1 MAQEVFARIEKKFLL
16 RPEQYKALRA
26 VFDEKMAQ
34 DAYGRHTILNIYLDT
49 SDYELT
55 RESIE
60 KPIYKEKVRLR
71 AYGMPKE
78 DDKVFLEIKKKYKGV
93 VYKRRAEM
101 TLRQAR
107 EYLSGG
113 EKPPQDSQIACAMNG
128 LRFTERKIPTC
139 ASRSIPASA
148 SARTSWI
155 WARERGGKTCCHPEA
170 C

>member
-49 SDYELT
+49 PDYELT

-60 KPIYKEKVRLR
+60 KPIYKEKMRLR
-71 AYGMPKE
+71 AYGMPQE
-78 DDKVFLEIKKKYKGV
+78 NDKVFLEIKKKYKGV

-113 EKPPQDSQIACAMNG
+113 REAAAGLPDSAGDRLHAEVPRHSPDG
-128 LRFTERKIPTC
+128 LPVL
-139 ASRSIPASA
+139 
-148 SARTSWI
+148 
-155 WARERGGKTCCHPEA
+155 
-170 C
+170 

>member
-49 SDYELT
+49 PDYELT

-71 AYGMPKE
+71 ALMVCPRKTIRSFWRSR
-78 DDKVFLEIKKKYKGV
+78 KNTK
-93 VYKRRAEM
+93 AWS
-101 TLRQAR
+101 T
-107 EYLSGG
+107 SGAL
-113 EKPPQDSQIACAMNG
+113 K
-128 LRFTERKIPTC
+128 
-139 ASRSIPASA
+139 
-148 SARTSWI
+148 
-155 WARERGGKTCCHPEA
+155 
-170 C
+170 

>member
-49 SDYELT
+49 PDYELT

-60 KPIYKEKVRLR
+60 KPIYKEKMRLR

-78 DDKVFLEIKKKYKGV
+78 DDKVFLEVKKKYKGV

-113 EKPPQDSQIACAMNG
+113 EKPPQDSQI
-128 LRFTERKIPTC
+128 LREIDYTLKFHDIHPMVCLCYER
-139 ASRSIPASA
+139 AALY
-148 SARTSWI
+148 
-155 WARERGGKTCCHPEA
+155 GKENPDLRIRVGF
-170 C
+170 

>member
-49 SDYELT
+49 PDYELT

-93 VYKRRAEM
+93 VYKRRADDAPSGAGIFK
-101 TLRQAR
+101 RGR
-107 EYLSGG
+107 EAAAGL
-113 EKPPQDSQIACAMNG
+113 PDSAGDRLHAEVPRHSPDG
-128 LRFTERKIPTC
+128 LPVL
-139 ASRSIPASA
+139 
-148 SARTSWI
+148 
-155 WARERGGKTCCHPEA
+155 
-170 C
+170 